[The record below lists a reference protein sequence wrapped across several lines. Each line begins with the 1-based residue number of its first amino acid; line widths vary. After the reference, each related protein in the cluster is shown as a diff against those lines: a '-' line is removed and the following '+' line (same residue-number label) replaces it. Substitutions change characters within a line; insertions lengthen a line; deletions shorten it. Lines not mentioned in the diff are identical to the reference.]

1 MLIFSVS
8 FQIDQ
13 MPEGEEKEKRK
24 LEGEMDELLYSAGL
38 GKHGPK
44 VFDHGCGSMGSHG
57 FVLPELTWTV
67 WWIQSAMWAE
77 AETSYAVPIRCVD
90 LAVALISCSKWPCVL
105 Q

>member
-1 MLIFSVS
+1 
-8 FQIDQ
+8 
-13 MPEGEEKEKRK
+13 
-24 LEGEMDELLYSAGL
+24 MDELLYSAGL

-57 FVLPELTWTV
+57 FVLGPCGGV
-67 WWIQSAMWAE
+67 GDE
-77 AETSYAVPIRCVD
+77 ADTSSYAVPIRCMD